1 MHTMHFY
8 VSHYFSEID
17 YLNIFPISFRSSLKE
32 VGNIV
37 VRTRAAFARN
47 LRVIMPTGNMDEL
60 PSDLRDPA
68 RVFGVG
74 TF

>member
-1 MHTMHFY
+1 
-8 VSHYFSEID
+8 
-17 YLNIFPISFRSSLKE
+17 
-32 VGNIV
+32 
-37 VRTRAAFARN
+37 
-47 LRVIMPTGNMDEL
+47 MPTGNMDEL